1 MASTSMVGLFTVTSI
16 LMVETGPSNAA
27 PLSQKISATST
38 KNIRVTI
45 EDEAG
50 CDTDE
55 QAETNC

>member
-1 MASTSMVGLFTVTSI
+1 MIGLFTVTSI